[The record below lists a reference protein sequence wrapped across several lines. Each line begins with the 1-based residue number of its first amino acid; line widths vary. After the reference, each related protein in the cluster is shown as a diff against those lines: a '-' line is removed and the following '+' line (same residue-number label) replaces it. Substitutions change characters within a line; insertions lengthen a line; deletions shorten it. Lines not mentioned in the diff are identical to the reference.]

1 VQITDRD
8 AGVEL
13 ETKKNPVGAISVENK
28 SGKIEVSLPASGNFE
43 VDAAARRGE
52 VDSEF
57 SGVVVK
63 HEHEDGTM
71 SGSVGHNGSTVK
83 LNTTYGSI
91 NLRKQG

>member
-1 VQITDRD
+1 
-8 AGVEL
+8 
-13 ETKKNPVGAISVENK
+13 
-28 SGKIEVSLPASGNFE
+28 
-43 VDAAARRGE
+43 VDASARRGE

-57 SGVVVK
+57 SGINVK

-71 SGSVGHNGSTVK
+71 NGEVGHNGSTVK